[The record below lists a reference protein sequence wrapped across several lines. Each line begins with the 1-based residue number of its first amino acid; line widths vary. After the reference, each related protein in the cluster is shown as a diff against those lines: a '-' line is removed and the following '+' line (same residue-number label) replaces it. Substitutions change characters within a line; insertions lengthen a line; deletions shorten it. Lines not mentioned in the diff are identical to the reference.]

1 MKHLVILFISLFCL
15 VSFAQVDP
23 ALAKDYYQKGAFEK
37 ALVLYKK
44 LLKTSRSSPDYT
56 LKVIECHQQ
65 LNQLKA
71 AKEYIETQILQS
83 WHPQFLVELGY
94 NYQLQKKPKLASSN
108 YDQALLIIEQQ
119 PEYVYVVGQR
129 FESHSLLTQA
139 IQAYEIGLAVA
150 PNAAY
155 YYQLAGLYAAQQNI
169 EKMMERYLDYVQTS
183 PPYMNQIMRLL
194 ADYISEDSRKPYN
207 QLFKKVLLKKLQ
219 AAPDPLWNQWLG
231 WLYVQ
236 QNEFSKAFVQEKAVY
251 RRSPKSFQGLIN
263 LAVLAN
269 EQNTYEIALNIFE
282 FIVQNATDTR
292 LLILANCKL
301 LELQLEIAK
310 DSKIYPEIN
319 ASYLEL
325 LDRYKLGQQ
334 SIELQLSYAQFL
346 AFYDKKLDTAST
358 FLKIALKENLP
369 SLTAAK
375 LKMMLA
381 DVFVAQNKFN
391 QALLYYTQIQLAV
404 KNSPLAQQA
413 RFKVAKTSYY
423 KGDFD
428 WAETQLKV
436 LKSSTSQ
443 LIANDALELKLLIT
457 DHKAIDSLHTAL
469 KRYAKADL
477 LMTQKKP
484 KEAIL
489 VLDSIL
495 ENHKADPIIDQVLL
509 FQAHVYESQKQYVK
523 AASNYLLIIK
533 NHKEEILI
541 DDAYFYLA
549 ELYRTQ
555 LEDSEKAQLNY
566 ESIIFNHEDSI
577 HFVEARRQYRILRG
591 DLIN

>member
-71 AKEYIETQILQS
+71 AKEFIETQILQS

-119 PEYVYVVGQR
+119 PEYVYGVGQR

-236 QNEFSKAFVQEKAVY
+236 QNEFSKAFIQEKAVY

-269 EQNTYEIALNIFE
+269 EQNAYEIALNIFE

-334 SIELQLSYAQFL
+334 SIELQLSYAKFL

-369 SLTAAK
+369 ALTAAK

-457 DHKAIDSLHTAL
+457 DHKAIDSLYTAL

-495 ENHKADPIIDQVLL
+495 VNHKADPIIDQVLL

-555 LEDSEKAQLNY
+555 LEDSEKAQHNY

>member
-71 AKEYIETQILQS
+71 AKEFIETQILQS

-119 PEYVYVVGQR
+119 PEYVYGVGQR

-236 QNEFSKAFVQEKAVY
+236 QNEFSKAFIQEKAVY

-269 EQNTYEIALNIFE
+269 EQNAYEIALNIFE

-369 SLTAAK
+369 ALTAAK

-555 LEDSEKAQLNY
+555 LKDSEKAQHNY

>member
-23 ALAKDYYQKGAFEK
+23 ALAKEYYQKGDFEK

-119 PEYVYVVGQR
+119 PEYVYGVGQR

-236 QNEFSKAFVQEKAVY
+236 QNEFSKAFIQEKAVY

-269 EQNTYEIALNIFE
+269 EQNAYEIALNIFE

-319 ASYLEL
+319 ASYVEL

-369 SLTAAK
+369 ALTAAK

-457 DHKAIDSLHTAL
+457 DHKAIDSLYTAL

>member
-23 ALAKDYYQKGAFEK
+23 ALAKEYYQKGDFEK

-44 LLKTSRSSPDYT
+44 LLKTSRSSPDYI

-119 PEYVYVVGQR
+119 PEYVYGVGQR
-129 FESHSLLTQA
+129 FESHSLLNQA

-183 PPYMNQIMRLL
+183 PTYMNQIMRLL

-236 QNEFSKAFVQEKAVY
+236 QNEFSKAFIQEKAVY

-269 EQNTYEIALNIFE
+269 EQNAYEIALNIFE
-282 FIVQNATDTR
+282 FIIQNATDTR

-319 ASYLEL
+319 ASYVEL

-346 AFYDKKLDTAST
+346 AFYDNKLDTAST

-369 SLTAAK
+369 ALTAAK

-457 DHKAIDSLHTAL
+457 DHKAIDSLYTAL

-555 LEDSEKAQLNY
+555 LEDSEKAQHNY

>member
-23 ALAKDYYQKGAFEK
+23 ALAKEYYQKGDFEK

-236 QNEFSKAFVQEKAVY
+236 QNEFSKAFIQEKAVY

-269 EQNTYEIALNIFE
+269 EQNAYEIALNIFE
-282 FIVQNATDTR
+282 FIIQNATDTR

-325 LDRYKLGQQ
+325 LDHYKLGQQ

-369 SLTAAK
+369 ALTAAK

-381 DVFVAQNKFN
+381 DVFVVQNKFN

-457 DHKAIDSLHTAL
+457 DHKAIDSLYTAL

>member
-23 ALAKDYYQKGAFEK
+23 ALAKEYYQKGDFEK

-119 PEYVYVVGQR
+119 PEYVYGVGQR

-236 QNEFSKAFVQEKAVY
+236 QNEFSKAFIQEKAVY

-269 EQNTYEIALNIFE
+269 EQNAYEIALNIFE
-282 FIVQNATDTR
+282 FIIQNATDTR

-319 ASYLEL
+319 ASYVEL

-369 SLTAAK
+369 ALTAAK

-457 DHKAIDSLHTAL
+457 DHKAIDSLYTAL

-555 LEDSEKAQLNY
+555 LKDSEKAQHNY

>member
-71 AKEYIETQILQS
+71 AKEFIETQILQS

-119 PEYVYVVGQR
+119 PEYVYGVGQR

-236 QNEFSKAFVQEKAVY
+236 QNEFSKAFIQEKAVY

-269 EQNTYEIALNIFE
+269 EQNAYEIALNIFE

-369 SLTAAK
+369 ALTAAK

-457 DHKAIDSLHTAL
+457 DHKAIDSLYTAL

-555 LEDSEKAQLNY
+555 LKDSKKAQHNY

>member
-23 ALAKDYYQKGAFEK
+23 ALAKEYYQKGDFEK

-119 PEYVYVVGQR
+119 PEYVYGVGQR
-129 FESHSLLTQA
+129 FESHSLLNQA

-236 QNEFSKAFVQEKAVY
+236 QNEFSKAFIQEKAVY

-269 EQNTYEIALNIFE
+269 EQNAYEIALNIFE
-282 FIVQNATDTR
+282 FIIQNATDTR

-319 ASYLEL
+319 ASYVEL

-346 AFYDKKLDTAST
+346 AFYDNKLDTAST

-369 SLTAAK
+369 ALTAAK

-457 DHKAIDSLHTAL
+457 DHKAIDSLYTAL

-555 LEDSEKAQLNY
+555 LEDSEKAQHNY

>member
-71 AKEYIETQILQS
+71 AKEFIETQILQS

-119 PEYVYVVGQR
+119 PEYVYGVGQR

-236 QNEFSKAFVQEKAVY
+236 QNEFSKAFIQEKAVY

-269 EQNTYEIALNIFE
+269 EQNAYEIALNIFE
-282 FIVQNATDTR
+282 FIIQNATDTR

-369 SLTAAK
+369 ALTAAK

-457 DHKAIDSLHTAL
+457 DHKAIDSLYTAL

-555 LEDSEKAQLNY
+555 LKDSEKAQHNY

>member
-23 ALAKDYYQKGAFEK
+23 ALAKEYYQKGDFEK

-44 LLKTSRSSPDYT
+44 LLKTSRSSPDYI

-119 PEYVYVVGQR
+119 PEYVYGVGQR
-129 FESHSLLTQA
+129 FESHSLLNQA

-236 QNEFSKAFVQEKAVY
+236 QNEFSKAFIQEKAVY

-269 EQNTYEIALNIFE
+269 EQNAYEIALNIFE
-282 FIVQNATDTR
+282 FIIQNATDTR

-319 ASYLEL
+319 ASYVEL

-346 AFYDKKLDTAST
+346 AFYDNKLDTAST

-369 SLTAAK
+369 ALTAAK

-457 DHKAIDSLHTAL
+457 DHKAIDSLYTAL

-555 LEDSEKAQLNY
+555 LEDSEKAQHNY

>member
-119 PEYVYVVGQR
+119 PEYVYGVGQR

-236 QNEFSKAFVQEKAVY
+236 QNEFSKAFIQEKAVY

-269 EQNTYEIALNIFE
+269 EQNAYEIALNIFE
-282 FIVQNATDTR
+282 FIIQNATDTR

-457 DHKAIDSLHTAL
+457 DHKAIDSLYTAL

>member
-71 AKEYIETQILQS
+71 AKEFIETQILQS

-119 PEYVYVVGQR
+119 PEYVYGVGQR

-194 ADYISEDSRKPYN
+194 ADYISEDSRKHYN

-236 QNEFSKAFVQEKAVY
+236 QNEFSKAFIQEKAVY

-269 EQNTYEIALNIFE
+269 EQNAYEIALNIFE
-282 FIVQNATDTR
+282 FIIQNATDTR

-555 LEDSEKAQLNY
+555 LEDSEKAQHNY

>member
-23 ALAKDYYQKGAFEK
+23 ALAKDYYQKGDFEK

-119 PEYVYVVGQR
+119 PEYVYGVGQR
-129 FESHSLLTQA
+129 FESHSLLNQA

-236 QNEFSKAFVQEKAVY
+236 QNEFSKAFIQEKAVY

-269 EQNTYEIALNIFE
+269 EQNAYEIALNIFE
-282 FIVQNATDTR
+282 FIIQNATDTR

-319 ASYLEL
+319 ASYVEL

-346 AFYDKKLDTAST
+346 AFYDNKLDTAST

-369 SLTAAK
+369 ALTAAK

-457 DHKAIDSLHTAL
+457 DHKAIDSLYTAL

-555 LEDSEKAQLNY
+555 LEDSEKAQHNY

>member
-23 ALAKDYYQKGAFEK
+23 ALAKEYYQKGDFEK

-108 YDQALLIIEQQ
+108 YDQALLIIEQR
-119 PEYVYVVGQR
+119 PEYVYGVGQR
-129 FESHSLLTQA
+129 FESHSLLNQA

-236 QNEFSKAFVQEKAVY
+236 QNEFSKAFIQEKAVY

-269 EQNTYEIALNIFE
+269 EQNAYEIALNIFE
-282 FIVQNATDTR
+282 FIIQNATDTR

-319 ASYLEL
+319 ASYVEL

-346 AFYDKKLDTAST
+346 AFYDNKLDTAST

-369 SLTAAK
+369 ALTAAK

-457 DHKAIDSLHTAL
+457 DHKAIDSLYTAL

-555 LEDSEKAQLNY
+555 LEDSEKAQHNY

>member
-71 AKEYIETQILQS
+71 AKEFIETQILQS

-119 PEYVYVVGQR
+119 PEYVYGVGQR

-236 QNEFSKAFVQEKAVY
+236 QNEFSKAFIQEKAVY

-269 EQNTYEIALNIFE
+269 EQNAYEIALNIFE
-282 FIVQNATDTR
+282 FIIQNATDTR

-457 DHKAIDSLHTAL
+457 DHKAIDSLYTAL

-555 LEDSEKAQLNY
+555 LKDSEKAQHNY

>member
-23 ALAKDYYQKGAFEK
+23 ALAKEYYQKGDFEK

-119 PEYVYVVGQR
+119 PEYVYGVGQR

-236 QNEFSKAFVQEKAVY
+236 QNEFSKAFIQEKAVY

-269 EQNTYEIALNIFE
+269 EQNAYEIALNIFE

-301 LELQLEIAK
+301 LEIQLEIAK

-319 ASYLEL
+319 ASYVEL

-457 DHKAIDSLHTAL
+457 DHKAIDSLYTAL

>member
-71 AKEYIETQILQS
+71 AKEFIETQILQS

-119 PEYVYVVGQR
+119 PEYVYGVGQR

-236 QNEFSKAFVQEKAVY
+236 QNEFSKAFIQEKAVY

-269 EQNTYEIALNIFE
+269 EQNAYEIALNIFE
-282 FIVQNATDTR
+282 FIIQNATDTR

-319 ASYLEL
+319 ASYVEL

-369 SLTAAK
+369 ALTAAK

-457 DHKAIDSLHTAL
+457 DHKAIDSLYTAL

-555 LEDSEKAQLNY
+555 LKDSEKAQHNY

>member
-23 ALAKDYYQKGAFEK
+23 ALAKEYYQKGDFEK

-119 PEYVYVVGQR
+119 PEYVYGVGQR

-236 QNEFSKAFVQEKAVY
+236 QNEFSKAFIQEKAVY

-269 EQNTYEIALNIFE
+269 EQNAYEIALNIFE
-282 FIVQNATDTR
+282 FIIQNATDTR

-319 ASYLEL
+319 ASYVEL

-346 AFYDKKLDTAST
+346 AFYDNKLDTAST

-369 SLTAAK
+369 ALTAAK

-457 DHKAIDSLHTAL
+457 DHKAIDSLYTAL

-555 LEDSEKAQLNY
+555 LEDSEKAQHNY

>member
-71 AKEYIETQILQS
+71 AKEFIETQILQS

-119 PEYVYVVGQR
+119 PEYVYGVGQR

-236 QNEFSKAFVQEKAVY
+236 QNEFSKAFIQEKAVY

-269 EQNTYEIALNIFE
+269 EQNAYEIALNIFE
-282 FIVQNATDTR
+282 FIIQNATDTR

-369 SLTAAK
+369 ALTAAK

-457 DHKAIDSLHTAL
+457 DHKAIDSLYTAL

-555 LEDSEKAQLNY
+555 LEDSEKAQHNY

>member
-23 ALAKDYYQKGAFEK
+23 ALAKEYYQKGDFEK

-236 QNEFSKAFVQEKAVY
+236 QNEFSKAFIQEKAVY

-269 EQNTYEIALNIFE
+269 EQNAYEIALNIFE
-282 FIVQNATDTR
+282 FIIQNATDTR

-319 ASYLEL
+319 ASYVEL

-369 SLTAAK
+369 ALTAAK

-457 DHKAIDSLHTAL
+457 DHKAIDSLYTAL

>member
-1 MKHLVILFISLFCL
+1 MLLV
-15 VSFAQVDP
+15 
-23 ALAKDYYQKGAFEK
+23 
-37 ALVLYKK
+37 
-44 LLKTSRSSPDYT
+44 
-56 LKVIECHQQ
+56 
-65 LNQLKA
+65 
-71 AKEYIETQILQS
+71 
-83 WHPQFLVELGY
+83 
-94 NYQLQKKPKLASSN
+94 QKKCFAKWLRLAFFIACKLVVNA
-108 YDQALLIIEQQ
+108 QQ
-119 PEYVYVVGQR
+119 
-129 FESHSLLTQA
+129 T
-139 IQAYEIGLAVA
+139 
-150 PNAAY
+150 
-155 YYQLAGLYAAQQNI
+155 GLYAAQQNI

-236 QNEFSKAFVQEKAVY
+236 QNEFSKAFIQEKAVY

-269 EQNTYEIALNIFE
+269 EQNAYEIALNIFE
-282 FIVQNATDTR
+282 FIIQNATDTR

-319 ASYLEL
+319 ASYVEL

-369 SLTAAK
+369 ALTAAK

-457 DHKAIDSLHTAL
+457 DHKAIDSLYTAL

-555 LEDSEKAQLNY
+555 LEDSEKAQHNY

>member
-119 PEYVYVVGQR
+119 PEYVYGVGQR

-236 QNEFSKAFVQEKAVY
+236 QNEFSKAFIQEKAVY

-269 EQNTYEIALNIFE
+269 EQNAYEIALNIFE

-457 DHKAIDSLHTAL
+457 DHKAIDSLYTAL

>member
-119 PEYVYVVGQR
+119 PEYVYGVGQR

-236 QNEFSKAFVQEKAVY
+236 QNEFSKAFIQEKAVY

-269 EQNTYEIALNIFE
+269 EQNAYEIALNIFE
-282 FIVQNATDTR
+282 FIIQNATDTR

-369 SLTAAK
+369 ALTAAK

-457 DHKAIDSLHTAL
+457 DHKAIDSLYTAL

>member
-23 ALAKDYYQKGAFEK
+23 ALAKEYYQKGDFEK

-44 LLKTSRSSPDYT
+44 LLKTSRSSPDYI

-119 PEYVYVVGQR
+119 PEYVYGVGQR
-129 FESHSLLTQA
+129 FESHSLLNQA

-183 PPYMNQIMRLL
+183 PTYMNQIMRLL

-236 QNEFSKAFVQEKAVY
+236 QNEFSKAFIQEKAVY
-251 RRSPKSFQGLIN
+251 RRSPKSFQRLIN

-269 EQNTYEIALNIFE
+269 EQNAYEIALNIFE

-319 ASYLEL
+319 ASYVEL

-346 AFYDKKLDTAST
+346 AFYDNKLDTAST

-369 SLTAAK
+369 ALTAAK

-457 DHKAIDSLHTAL
+457 DHKAIDSLYTAL

-555 LEDSEKAQLNY
+555 LEDSEKAQHNY